1 MAKAAI
7 FCPNLTMCE
16 TVKRLLPDYPKIE
29 PMCIEQS
36 VAGYPII
43 ERAQE
48 LAGLGCDLFVA
59 RGLQAT
65 QIRGFVDQ
73 PLVDIHVAAQELGM
87 IILETKEQL
96 NIKRPRI
103 GVVCSPNMLC
113 STSNFDELFGIEL
126 HLYPASTSEQQT
138 RSADRAMDD
147 GMDAL
152 IGGTLVCDR
161 AKKRNRPCTYLMS
174 GEESLRETFDAVDR
188 LCRAIDLEKKRSLE
202 YAALLDSAC
211 SGVMQVDADGQIL
224 MASRHMEALLGR
236 NTPLTGHSAL
246 TLIPGL
252 TKQDLDQAVSSVNGS
267 RTLCITFDKT
277 PYALTLSSS
286 ITGEN
291 PDPRVILTF
300 QEGHRIREI
309 DRNLRQ
315 EMIRRDFLAVHTF
328 EHIPVKSEEMS
339 IVIEQAKFDSQFTA
353 PVLIEGPAG
362 CERNILAQ
370 SIHNAGVLADG
381 PFIPVD
387 CQAWPP
393 EKTDVML
400 FGSSSIE
407 NPEPCLAAFAQDG
420 TLFLNNVEYL
430 LPETQYKVMQLTRGR
445 LFLNNTN
452 QAASC
457 RTRVIASTS
466 CDLLAHVEQGTFR
479 SDLYYTLN
487 VLNLSLSPLSQRRED
502 ILPWAEWFLNRWQE
516 KYGRQTHLT
525 VGASVALMEYEWPG
539 NLFQLDHICER
550 MVLLSPKP
558 AVSEAFVRNL
568 LEQAYP
574 SAVQENERIIL
585 YKDKK
590 AQKISELLGQ
600 YNGNREKVAAEM
612 GISKTTLWRYM
623 KKYGIGADYS
633 F

>member
-1 MAKAAI
+1 MAKVAI

-16 TVKRLLPDYPKIE
+16 TVKRLLPEYPKIE
-29 PMCIEQS
+29 PICVEQS
-36 VAGYPII
+36 SAGYPIV

-48 LAGLGCDLFVA
+48 LAAQGCDLFVA

-65 QIRGFVDQ
+65 QIKGFVDQ

-126 HLYPASTSEQQT
+126 HLYPASTPEQQT

-161 AKKRNRPCTYLMS
+161 ANKRNSRCSYLMS

-188 LCRAIDLEKKRSLE
+188 LCRAIDLEKKKSAE
-202 YAALLDSAC
+202 YAEALDCAC
-211 SGVMQVDADGQIL
+211 SGVMEVDAGGQIL
-224 MASRHMEALLGR
+224 MTSRRMEELLGR
-236 NTPLTGHSAL
+236 NTSLTGHSAL

-252 TKQDLDQAVSSVNGS
+252 TRQNLDRALAGEDKSHTIGL
-267 RTLCITFDKT
+267 TLNRV
-277 PYALTLSSS
+277 PYALTLSAVSV
-286 ITGEN
+286 EN
-291 PDPRVILTF
+291 QEPRIILTF
-300 QEGHRIREI
+300 QEGGRIREI
-309 DRNLRQ
+309 DRNLRRD
-315 EMIRRDFLAVHTF
+315 MIRRDFSAVHTF
-328 EHIPVKSEEMS
+328 DTLPVKSEEMAA
-339 IVIEQAKFDSQFTA
+339 VIEQAKYYSQFTA
-353 PVLIEGPAG
+353 PVLIEGPTG

-370 SIHNAGVLADG
+370 SIHNAGPLAEN
-381 PFIPVD
+381 PYIPMD

-393 EKTDVML
+393 EKADIML
-400 FGSSSIE
+400 FGSPQEES
-407 NPEPCLAAFAQDG
+407 EPCLAAFAQDG
-420 TLFLNNVEYL
+420 TLFLNNIEFL

-445 LFLNNTN
+445 LYLNNTN
-452 QAASC
+452 RAAAC
-457 RTRVIASTS
+457 RIRVIASTS
-466 CDLLAHVEQGTFR
+466 CDLLARTEQGAFR

-487 VLNLSLSPLSQRRED
+487 VLPLSIPSLSQRRDD
-502 ILPWAEWFLNRWQE
+502 ILPWAGWFLERWQE
-516 KYGRQTHLT
+516 KYDRQAHLT
-525 VGASVALMEYEWPG
+525 VGAGLAMTEYDWPG

-550 MVLLSPKP
+550 MILLSPKP
-558 AVSEAFVRNL
+558 AIPDTFVRSL

-574 SAVQENERIIL
+574 AAVRDNERIIL

-590 AQKISELLGQ
+590 ALKISELLSQ

-633 F
+633 Y